1 VLGDVSEKGLRAAMV
16 AAAIL
21 GSLRGALGENGL
33 LRPGQL
39 LSSLKQGGQKQGGQ
53 TGRSPPYV
61 GLLETHRWTSVSNL
75 KRVPKFGRILV
86 DQLLKLDNF

>member
-1 VLGDVSEKGLRAAMV
+1 VLGDVIEKGLRAAMV

-39 LSSLKQGGQKQGGQ
+39 LSSLKQGGQ